1 MHFLEQKIRADL
13 SMSVLGLETE
23 NLLMSLLVQERN
35 RFSGENKMGGRIKP
49 RQKDSLPV
57 SPTSKA
63 REITLQKKRKERMG
77 CQI

>member
-1 MHFLEQKIRADL
+1 
-13 SMSVLGLETE
+13 
-23 NLLMSLLVQERN
+23 LMSLLVQERN